1 MISALPTYRV
11 ATRRYYTYVCMWVE
25 KSDKEELSMGYYSI
39 GGESGS
45 NDIYYLK
52 ISPKAKGNKTK

>member
-1 MISALPTYRV
+1 
-11 ATRRYYTYVCMWVE
+11 MWVE